1 MVIASID
8 LMNGM
13 AVQLRQGAEKV
24 LEMDQPLQLAK
35 KFDRYGEVA
44 VIDLDAA
51 LGKGDNREVI
61 QQILK
66 VAECRVGGGIRTV
79 EQAKEW
85 ISLGACKVIIGSK
98 AFENDVVNHSFLQA
112 LADSISPQHLI
123 IAIDAREGEIVTQGW
138 QHRTGLNVLET
149 LPQLSR
155 YCGEFLFTCVERE
168 GMLQGSDLEL
178 IQRVLAKT
186 DRRVT
191 VAGGV
196 STLDEVEQL
205 AALGTDQQLGMAL
218 YTGKIDLADAF
229 IASLNWRKMTMIPTI
244 VQDRA
249 GQVLMLAYSN
259 RESLAQTF
267 ATDKMHYF
275 SRSRQKLWQK
285 GETSGHFQ
293 QVLRLRADCDRDTL
307 LATVEQTGVA
317 CHVGN
322 YTCFGDR
329 RFSWQELYEVISDRF
344 ENPPPGSYTAK
355 LKTGNLLSEKI
366 LEEAQEVV
374 EAETH
379 EHIVWEAAD
388 LLYFLTAKLA
398 RHGIGIDEVLHEL
411 RRRRKK

>member
-8 LMNGM
+8 LMDGK
-13 AVQLRQGAEKV
+13 AVQLKQGAEKV
-24 LEMDQPLQLAK
+24 LEVDNPLDLAK

-51 LGKGDNREVI
+51 LGKGNNREI
-61 QQILK
+61 IRQILK

-85 ISLGACKVIIGSK
+85 ISLGARKVIIGSK
-98 AFENDVVNHSFLQA
+98 AFENDTVNHQFLQD
-112 LADSISPQHLI
+112 LAAAVSPQHLI

-138 QHRTGLNVLET
+138 KHHTGLDLLET
-149 LPQLSR
+149 VPQLSH
-155 YCGEFLFTCVERE
+155 YCSEFLFTCVERE
-168 GMLQGSDLEL
+168 GMMQGSDHEL
-178 IQRVLAKT
+178 IRKLLKT
-186 DRRVT
+186 TERRIT

-196 STLDEVEQL
+196 STLDEVREL

-218 YTGKIDLADAF
+218 YTGKIALADAF
-229 IASLNWRKMTMIPTI
+229 IASLDWKKAALLPTI

-267 ATDKMHYF
+267 ATGKMHYY

-293 QVLRLRADCDRDTL
+293 QLQRMRTDCDRDTL
-307 LATVEQTGVA
+307 LAIVDQTDVA
-317 CHVGN
+317 CHLGS
-322 YTCFGDR
+322 YSCFGDR
-329 RFSWQELYEVISDRF
+329 QFSWQELHAVISDRF
-344 ENPPPGSYTAK
+344 ENSPAGSYTAK
-355 LKTGNLLSEKI
+355 LKNGGLLSEKI

-374 EAETH
+374 EAEERDH
-379 EHIVWEAAD
+379 LIWEAAD
-388 LLYFLTAKLA
+388 LLFFLTAKLA
-398 RHGIGIDEVLHEL
+398 KHNIGVEEVLHEL

>member
-8 LMNGM
+8 LMDGK
-13 AVQLRQGAEKV
+13 AVQLKQGAEKV
-24 LEMDQPLQLAK
+24 LEVDTPLDLAR
-35 KFDRYGEVA
+35 KFDRFGEIA

-51 LGKGDNREVI
+51 LGNGDNRETI
-61 QQILK
+61 RQILK

-79 EQAKEW
+79 EQAREW
-85 ISLGACKVIIGSK
+85 ISLGARKVIVGSK
-98 AFENDVVNHSFLQA
+98 AFENDAVNHVFLKE
-112 LADSISPQHLI
+112 LSDVISPQHLI

-138 QHRTGLNVLET
+138 KHRTGLDVLET
-149 LPQLSR
+149 APKLAR

-168 GMLQGSDLEL
+168 GMMQGSDRDLVAKVLE
-178 IQRVLAKT
+178 KT
-186 DRRVT
+186 DRRVA

-196 STLDEVEQL
+196 STLDEVREL

-229 IASLNWRKMTMIPTI
+229 IESLDWQKAALIPTI

-259 RESLAQTF
+259 RESLKKTF
-267 ATDKMHYF
+267 AVGKMHYF

-293 QVLRLRADCDRDTL
+293 NVQRLRADCDRDTL
-307 LATVEQTGVA
+307 LAVIDQTDVA
-317 CHVGN
+317 CHLGD
-322 YTCFGDR
+322 YSCFGDKQ
-329 RFSWQELYEVISDRF
+329 FSWAELHEVISDRF

-355 LKTGNLLSEKI
+355 LKSGDLLSEKI

-374 EAETH
+374 EAEERDH
-379 EHIVWEAAD
+379 LIWEAAD
-388 LLYFLTAKLA
+388 LLFFLTAKLA
-398 RHGIGIDEVLHEL
+398 RHDIGIEEVLHEL